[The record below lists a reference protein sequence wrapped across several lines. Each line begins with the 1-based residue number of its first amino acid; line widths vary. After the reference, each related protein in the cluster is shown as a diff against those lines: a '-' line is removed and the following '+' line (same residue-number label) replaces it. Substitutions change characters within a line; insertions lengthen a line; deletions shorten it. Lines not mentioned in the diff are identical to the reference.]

1 MEGRGLVPRL
11 LGIDRLPT
19 KSRSHPCARW
29 LVLTCRGWGPPA
41 ESCCSHHPFEKHVGP
56 SAPTPQS
63 RPRAEFEKLVLAPA
77 MFPLPASAPQG
88 LSWLILVTT
97 EVPGPLSS
105 RPATVTPGA
114 QAMSPTQPGFPLPCQ
129 RRACHAPYGGG
140 SRVGGQTPRFRPSP
154 CLPLPRYY
162 RVPGVKG
169 VRRSPSCWR

>member
-11 LGIDRLPT
+11 LGIDHLPT

-88 LSWLILVTT
+88 LGLFWSLLRSQGHFPPGHRDPWGTGHVPHSAWFPTALPARGLPRPVWRWLQGRWPDTQIST
-97 EVPGPLSS
+97 LSLFTPPSLLQGS
-105 RPATVTPGA
+105 R
-114 QAMSPTQPGFPLPCQ
+114 CQ
-129 RRACHAPYGGG
+129 RG
-140 SRVGGQTPRFRPSP
+140 S
-154 CLPLPRYY
+154 
-162 RVPGVKG
+162 
-169 VRRSPSCWR
+169 